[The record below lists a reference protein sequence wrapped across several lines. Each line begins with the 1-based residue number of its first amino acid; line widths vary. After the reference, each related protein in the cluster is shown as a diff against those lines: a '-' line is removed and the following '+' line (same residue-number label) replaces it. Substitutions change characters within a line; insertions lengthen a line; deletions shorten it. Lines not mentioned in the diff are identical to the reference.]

1 MKNLFLLTLLSYLTA
16 CGQQNKEIMK
26 TNKDIY
32 SIRKEIKHF
41 DKEPHYGAYI
51 STNNCS
57 FDILI
62 NDNPVIKHK
71 DSSGSGLSG
80 SYFPLNWDVTKNGLQ
95 TMTVRLSPGFNQ
107 NTGSL
112 NPVLMNNSEVQ
123 ITIVESFTN
132 KDGSGW
138 GDEKEVKVYKT
149 PQKEF
154 QSKKVATYEGT
165 TFFEDTFTFK
175 ADVPY
180 EINTLENAEILYTKD
195 KDKLKQ
201 LEKDVVAK
209 YNQIRDIYLK
219 GSKDDLANEY
229 YEKEKRFA
237 QQLYLSSEEIKDR
250 WDNDYQFRTD
260 SNLEFFDLK
269 PIENYKMS
277 FSGNGKLVCLEKIN
291 NEKSSLWGGF
301 KKKDKDIVTT
311 TYITLYLYRPKGST
325 ILKVY

>member
-1 MKNLFLLTLLSYLTA
+1 MRIVILIFIGFYLTA
-16 CGQQNKEIMK
+16 CGQQNKETMK
-26 TNKDIY
+26 TQKDIY
-32 SIRKEIKHF
+32 SIGNEIKHF
-41 DKEPHYGAYI
+41 NKEPHYGAYI

-57 FDILI
+57 FDVLI

-71 DSSGSGLSG
+71 DNSGSGLSG
-80 SYFPLNWDVTKNGLQ
+80 SYFPLNWDITKNGLQ
-95 TMTVRLSPGFNQ
+95 TITVRLSPGFNQ
-107 NTGSL
+107 TTGSL
-112 NPVLMNNSEVQ
+112 NTSLMNNSEVQ
-123 ITIVESFTN
+123 ITIVESFVN
-132 KDGSGW
+132 KDGSSW
-138 GDEKEVKVYKT
+138 GDEKDVKVYRT
-149 PQKEF
+149 PQKDI

-180 EINTLENAEILYTKD
+180 EINTLENAETLLTKD

-201 LEKDVVAK
+201 LEKDVVEK
-209 YNQIRDIYLK
+209 YNEIRNLYLK

-237 QQLYLSSEEIKDR
+237 QQLYLSPEEIKDR
-250 WDNDYQFRTD
+250 WNNDYQFRTD

-277 FSGNGKLVCLEKIN
+277 FSSNGKLVCLEKIN

-301 KKKDKDIVTT
+301 KKKDKEIVTT
-311 TYITLYLYRPKGST
+311 TYITLYLYRPNGSKT
-325 ILKVY
+325 LKVY

>member
-1 MKNLFLLTLLSYLTA
+1 MRKILFTFVGFCFFA
-16 CGQQNKEIMK
+16 CGQQNKEIMNPK
-26 TNKDIY
+26 KDIY
-32 SIRKEIKHF
+32 SIGSEIKHF
-41 DKEPHYGAYI
+41 DSEPQYGAYI
-51 STNNCS
+51 STNDCS

-62 NDNPVIKHK
+62 NDIPIIKYK
-71 DSSGSGLSG
+71 DNSGGGLSR
-80 SYFPLNWDVTKNGLQ
+80 SYFPLNWDITKKELQ
-95 TMTVRLSPGFNQ
+95 KVTVRLSPGFNKET
-107 NTGSL
+107 NSLYSSL
-112 NPVLMNNSEVQ
+112 NRNSGVQ
-123 ITIVESFTN
+123 ISIVESFKN
-132 KDGSGW
+132 KDDSW

-154 QSKKVATYEGT
+154 QSKKVATYEGA

-180 EINTLENAEILYTKD
+180 DISTLENAEMLLTTD
-195 KDKLKQ
+195 KEKLKK
-201 LEKDVVAK
+201 LEKKVVAK
-209 YNQIRDIYLK
+209 YNQLRNIYLK

-229 YEKEKRFA
+229 YDKEKRFA

-301 KKKDKDIVTT
+301 KKKDKDIITT

>member
-1 MKNLFLLTLLSYLTA
+1 MKNLFLLTFLTYLTA
-16 CGQQNKEIMK
+16 CGQQSKETMK

-32 SIRKEIKHF
+32 SIGNEIKHF

-57 FDILI
+57 FEILI
-62 NDNPVIKHK
+62 NGNPVIKNK
-71 DSSGSGLSG
+71 DNSGSGLSG
-80 SYFPLNWDVTKNGLQ
+80 SYFPLNWDIEKNGLQ
-95 TMTVRLSPGFNQ
+95 TMTIRLSPGFNQ
-107 NTGSL
+107 NTGYL
-112 NPVLMNNSEVQ
+112 NPKLMNNSEIQ

-132 KDGSGW
+132 KDGNSW

-154 QSKKVATYEGT
+154 QSKKVATYEGA

-180 EINTLENAEILYTKD
+180 DISTLENAEMLLTTD
-195 KDKLKQ
+195 KEKLKK
-201 LEKDVVAK
+201 LEKEVVAK
-209 YNQIRDIYLK
+209 YNQLRNIYLK

-229 YEKEKRFA
+229 YDKEKRFA

-260 SNLEFFDLK
+260 FNLEFFDLK

-301 KKKDKDIVTT
+301 KKKDKDIITT